1 MIILRKISIALLFG
15 IVGCVGDNK
24 DKSASHT
31 EENLEIG
38 KLALKD
44 LNDHVINLKEYK
56 GKIIFINFWAT
67 WCKPCLEEMPSI
79 QKAQEILKDKS
90 IIFLFASDELAEQ
103 IENFKSE
110 HDYNFN
116 YVRTENLAELNILAL
131 PTTFIFDINGK
142 LVFNEMGYR
151 KWDDKT
157 NIDLI
162 LKIAKTE

>member
-1 MIILRKISIALLFG
+1 MSILRKISIALLLG
-15 IVGCVGDNK
+15 IVGCVGNNK
-24 DKSASHT
+24 DISVSHT

-38 KLALKD
+38 KIALKD

-90 IIFLFASDELAEQ
+90 IVFLFASDETAEQ
-103 IENFKSE
+103 IEKFKSE

-131 PTTFIFDINGK
+131 PTTFIFDTHGK

-151 KWDDKT
+151 KWDDKI
-157 NIDLI
+157 NIDLL
-162 LKIAKTE
+162 LKIAKAE

>member
-15 IVGCVGDNK
+15 IGGCVGDNR
-24 DKSASHT
+24 DKSDSHT

-38 KLALKD
+38 KIALKD

-79 QKAQEILKDKS
+79 QKAQEILKDKN
-90 IIFLFASDELAEQ
+90 IVFLFASDELAEQ

-110 HDYNFN
+110 YDYNFN

-131 PTTFIFDINGK
+131 PTTFIFDIHGK

-162 LKIAKTE
+162 LKIAKTK

>member
-1 MIILRKISIALLFG
+1 MIILHKISIAFLLG

-24 DKSASHT
+24 DKSASQT

-38 KLALKD
+38 KIALRD
-44 LNDHVINLKEYK
+44 LNDHAINLKEYK

-79 QKAQEILKDKS
+79 QKAQEILKDKN
-90 IIFLFASDELAEQ
+90 IVFLFASDELAEQ
-103 IENFKSE
+103 IVSFKSE

-131 PTTFIFDINGK
+131 PTTFIFDTYGK

-151 KWDDKT
+151 KWDDKI